1 MKHSSADSQRDSV
14 DAKADKQ
21 DNADIL
27 AAIRL
32 MKADLSVQL
41 HEVASSNQ
49 AIKEAIEVFSERLT
63 AAESRIDKAEDD
75 IVNWQRKIPSK
86 EGSIAYIKT

>member
-1 MKHSSADSQRDSV
+1 MEHSSADSQRDSV
-14 DAKADKQ
+14 GAKADKQ

-32 MKADLSVQL
+32 MNADLSVQL
-41 HEVASSNQ
+41 QEVASSNQ
-49 AIKEAIEVFSERLT
+49 AMKEAIFSERLT

-75 IVNWQRKIPSK
+75 IS
-86 EGSIAYIKT
+86 A

>member
-1 MKHSSADSQRDSV
+1 MSGNNDDDTNMEHSSADGQRDSV

-27 AAIRL
+27 VAICL

-41 HEVASSNQ
+41 QEVVLSNPT
-49 AIKEAIEVFSERLT
+49 IKEAINVFSERLT
-63 AAESRIDKAEDD
+63 AVESRIGKTEDNISALTGKD
-75 IVNWQRKIPSK
+75 
-86 EGSIAYIKT
+86 